1 MSFLP
6 GEPLPPGYE
15 EDDVARPAVIQ
26 KQIESYS
33 GGALLGTDYAIEL
46 HEVGQPRPDYYCVL
60 CQTCN
65 DSRSIFVHWTSL
77 AHRSKYLQ
85 THFQKAYDV
94 LQKLKRIPNSSGDL
108 VIATGNLAQLIEKQ
122 FGRPRQVTTASNDDF
137 RRNRDKILNQVRD
150 KFHFDQSSGSDFV
163 EQAQCV
169 LRELKP
175 DDPSIKI
182 NLKINEPEKR
192 EDGNIISLDAI
203 SSDDESFGPGPGPA
217 TANESPKKMPGNR
230 GANSSPP
237 PPGGEKSK
245 HTQHLPTPKEL
256 SFQAAMIAQERYK
269 WEKFRCLLE
278 IQLKK
283 LRDETETYETNPEKH
298 PDYPDEW
305 KQFWNRRY
313 KQLQE
318 EKKVDPNHYDYKP
331 EWIAYWKDRRI
342 ELFNIA
348 VNKIKKELKE
358 KFKLGDDDEGKT
370 KELMERYR
378 IRVSSPREPS
388 VASNRRKPPP
398 RNTGRQAVGGPAT
411 VEAVINIS
419 DDEVSQTTSR
429 NRPVYRRSG
438 SRSISPKRG
447 GGRRLGRRSRS
458 RSPRRYFRRGS
469 SRSRSRSRSMRR
481 RSRSPVYH
489 RRRGGRHSR
498 DNSPSITSREYAD
511 RRSFDRE
518 RSSEFYRG
526 GVGDGY
532 SRPPRSYEH
541 VESFRVMDSRVYP
554 EYSVPKVRSR
564 SASTT
569 KDKEPAEL
577 VEEGPLTV
585 VSVLRML
592 SAVEDHLGS
601 LGPKALNLLS
611 KALAME
617 MVQPNAADQLLHN
630 EDNCV
635 FLETTKEKLKGIL
648 IAEVLDDPQKVRVVK
663 KLITNIAAII
673 FQVNSR
679 GNESSD
685 ANAKAGNE
693 AKALSSALQLPFDR
707 NVLAPKLASALV
719 IKGYFDVTTDDM
731 TKLLHFFGLLAKT
744 DKQRREVYKDRLD
757 FDEVRAR
764 LGLSRESKSAKGTG
778 PTASGEAESTP
789 IGIDLDELMKEVEN
803 QLHKESGET
812 ASGGAGKTNEFSGSN
827 GMMESLTDSDL
838 QTLLQ
843 NFKFLSSEEQVHLIG
858 HLKKLEVQEPT
869 RVERLR
875 KFVNLAELSG
885 DGESCSD
892 FLSRVV
898 AKTGA
903 DKSSASSS
911 LRGGALTGGGSSS
924 GASAASVSLSSL
936 TARRR
941 SSERESGSRDLANLP
956 INKPRSVGRGSPS
969 FVIDDDED
977 DDDDD
982 YNFDDLVMKAC
993 DTNGSAAGGNKAG
1006 TPAVATTDSS
1016 TNSLAFKPAAPKI
1029 SLADTE
1035 SIIANLMGTLSK
1047 GTGSQGGSHSGSGS
1061 GLGSV
1066 DRGGSVR
1073 NFNMIN
1079 PHQSVQ
1085 TGNQQQ
1091 QQPHPHPQLQHHQ
1104 QQQIQHPQFVN
1115 PNQGYPTQQMSAAPD
1130 QNPYGNQQGYGGYH
1144 YAGASGMQPQF
1155 HGVPHTGYG
1164 GPGINPWA
1172 SNDPM
1177 QQQAPY
1183 NSMPQTY
1190 MQQQGHYNNVY
1201 GGRH

>member
-15 EDDVARPAVIQ
+15 EEDVARPAVIQ

-33 GGALLGTDYAIEL
+33 GGALLGTEYAIEL

-77 AHRSKYLQ
+77 AHRAKYLQ

-94 LQKLKRIPNSSGDL
+94 LQKLKRIPNSAGDL

-122 FGRPRQVTTASNDDF
+122 FGRARQVTTATNDDF
-137 RRNRDKILNQVRD
+137 RRNRDKMLNQVRD
-150 KFHFDQSSGSDFV
+150 KPHFDESSGSDFV
-163 EQAQCV
+163 EQAQSV

-217 TANESPKKMPGNR
+217 TANETPKKTPSIR
-230 GANSSPP
+230 SANSSPP
-237 PPGGEKSK
+237 RPGGEKSK

-283 LRDETETYETNPEKH
+283 LRDETETYESNPEKH

-378 IRVSSPREPS
+378 IRVSSPREAS
-388 VASNRRKPPP
+388 VAANRRKPAP
-398 RNTGRQAVGGPAT
+398 RNTGRLGGGGPAT

-429 NRPVYRRSG
+429 NRPAYRRSD

-447 GGRRLGRRSRS
+447 GGRRPVRRSRS

-498 DNSPSITSREYAD
+498 DRSLSISPRDYPD

-526 GVGDGY
+526 GGGDGY

-554 EYSVPKVRSR
+554 EYSGAKVRSR

-569 KDKEPAEL
+569 KDKEAEL
-577 VEEGPLTV
+577 GEEGPLTV

-617 MVQPNAADQLLHN
+617 MVQPNAADKLLHI

-648 IAEVLDDPQKVRVVK
+648 IAEVLDDPHKVRVVK

-679 GNESSD
+679 GANESSD
-685 ANAKAGNE
+685 ANTKIE
-693 AKALSSALQLPFDR
+693 AKALASALQLPFDR
-707 NVLAPKLASALV
+707 NLVAPKLASALV
-719 IKGYFDVTTDDM
+719 VKGYFDVTTDDM

-757 FDEVRAR
+757 FDEVRVR

-778 PTASGEAESTP
+778 PTTSGDAESTP

-812 ASGGAGKTNEFSGSN
+812 ASGGAGKTSEFSGSN

-898 AKTGA
+898 AKTGV

-924 GASAASVSLSSL
+924 GASASLSSM
-936 TARRR
+936 TTRRR
-941 SSERESGSRDLANLP
+941 SSDRESGSRDLANLP

-993 DTNGSAAGGNKAG
+993 DTNGSAGGGKRAG
-1006 TPAVATTDSS
+1006 TPSVAPTVSS
-1016 TNSLAFKPAAPKI
+1016 TNSLTFKPAAPKI

-1047 GTGSQGGSHSGSGS
+1047 GTGSQGGSQSGSVS
-1061 GLGSV
+1061 GMGPA

-1079 PHQSVQ
+1079 PQQSGQAV
-1085 TGNQQQ
+1085 NQQQ
-1091 QQPHPHPQLQHHQ
+1091 QQPHPQLQLHQQ
-1104 QQQIQHPQFVN
+1104 QQQIQHPQYVN
-1115 PNQGYPTQQMSAAPD
+1115 PNHGYPTQQMSGAPD
-1130 QNPYGNQQGYGGYH
+1130 QHPYGNQQGYGGYH
-1144 YAGASGMQPQF
+1144 YPGGSGMQPQF
-1155 HGVPHTGYG
+1155 PGHAGYG
-1164 GPGINPWA
+1164 GPGLNPWT

-1183 NSMPQTY
+1183 NQMPQAY